1 MKYWGMEWH
10 DDILDLHKKYGRI
23 VRVAPNELSVVHP
36 DGLKQLF
43 SFRSNTEKTEWY
55 HTWEI
60 LAGVEVPSLFPGQD
74 KKVHSFLRKRVAA
87 AYSMSTVLRTEKHIQ
102 SCMDLLWRQL
112 KKHADTGHPVDM
124 SNWTSYLAYDV
135 VGELAFGEK
144 FGSLESE
151 TDVMD
156 LVKNSLGV
164 NFMIANIGHYP
175 GQAWLVKNWVFET
188 VMKWCGNKSPI
199 EDFFTWTS
207 RAVQDRMSDKAL
219 SKRHDMLSY
228 FIDMKDVNGN
238 PANFREILL
247 ETHNIVGAGADT
259 TSIGLRA
266 ALYFTC
272 TRPIV
277 YAKLQAEIDQ
287 YYDTRGLSGHIT
299 YTQTQELPYLKAV
312 VKEALRLF
320 PSISYQ
326 LLRKAPENMVI
337 DGNVIPA
344 GASVG
349 ISPRAQNRDPAVWG
363 EDAEEFRPERWLED
377 PSKVSRMDEMSMT
390 FGGNG
395 PRVCMGKNIALVEI
409 FLFLAQLLR
418 NFNLEFA
425 SPDKPWRV
433 ETYWLSF
440 QFDMLMYL
448 TKRECMNLKDVD

>member
-1 MKYWGMEWH
+1 MTVRWRSPRADIVGTHFQEAILGMDWRTITVYIPYFLAGYWILLCAYRLLLHPLAKFPGPFLAKISGEWRNMKYWGMEWH

-74 KKVHSFLRKRVAA
+74 KKVQSFLRKRVAA

-247 ETHNIVGAGADT
+247 ETHNIV
-259 TSIGLRA
+259 
-266 ALYFTC
+266 
-272 TRPIV
+272 
-277 YAKLQAEIDQ
+277 
-287 YYDTRGLSGHIT
+287 
-299 YTQTQELPYLKAV
+299 
-312 VKEALRLF
+312 
-320 PSISYQ
+320 
-326 LLRKAPENMVI
+326 
-337 DGNVIPA
+337 
-344 GASVG
+344 
-349 ISPRAQNRDPAVWG
+349 
-363 EDAEEFRPERWLED
+363 
-377 PSKVSRMDEMSMT
+377 
-390 FGGNG
+390 
-395 PRVCMGKNIALVEI
+395 
-409 FLFLAQLLR
+409 
-418 NFNLEFA
+418 
-425 SPDKPWRV
+425 
-433 ETYWLSF
+433 
-440 QFDMLMYL
+440 
-448 TKRECMNLKDVD
+448 